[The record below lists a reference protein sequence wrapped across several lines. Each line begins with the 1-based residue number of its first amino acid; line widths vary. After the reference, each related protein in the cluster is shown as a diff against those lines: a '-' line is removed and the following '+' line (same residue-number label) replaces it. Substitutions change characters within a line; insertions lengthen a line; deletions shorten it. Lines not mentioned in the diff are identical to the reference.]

1 VSIDKDFIA
10 GVINAL
16 AWGLGYAVTGKFFY
30 GGIWLAI
37 YGLVHLSFFFL
48 GYEFY
53 VATAPGNLLVMAFS
67 FISAAFLYQGIENTI
82 KANDSW
88 KKLRENLPIF
98 IPAAIVAGFMSEF
111 ANEFYLGRWWIYQ
124 SPWSLFGLFGTR
136 IGPLLLAG
144 WLIMLGVTISSS
156 YLLDKYLKSGIF
168 FSWMAS
174 WLAVGFIAET
184 FNALVWRTWHYH
196 AGTIWKA
203 FPIPGLGYG
212 ILVPL
217 LGYTATGLFTYL
229 TYITALKLLDQ
240 VRAFWRVAIWV
251 KQP

>member
-10 GVINAL
+10 GVINAF
-16 AWGLGYAVTGKFFY
+16 AWGLGYAVTGKFYY

-37 YGLVHLSFFFL
+37 YGLIHLSIFL
-48 GYEFY
+48 SGDEFY
-53 VATAPGNLLVMAFS
+53 IFTAPGNLLVMAFA
-67 FISAAFLYQGIENTI
+67 FMTAAFLYQGIEKAI

-88 KKLRENLPIF
+88 KKLKENLPVF
-98 IPAAIVAGFMSEF
+98 IPAAIVAGFMSEI
-111 ANEFYLGRWWIYQ
+111 ANQFYLGGWWIYQ
-124 SPWSLFGLFGTR
+124 APWSLFG
-136 IGPLLLAG
+136 
-144 WLIMLGVTISSS
+144 
-156 YLLDKYLKSGIF
+156 IF
-168 FSWMAS
+168 LSWIAS

-184 FNALVWRTWHYH
+184 FNALVWRTWYYH
-196 AGTIWKA
+196 AGTIWRA

-229 TYITALKLLDQ
+229 AYITALKLLDQ
-240 VRAFWRVAIWV
+240 ARAFWRVAIWV